1 MTVYLGVVISILTIV
16 LLLGLLRLCVGSTRL
31 DLISSLQLFG
41 TLGVAVMILLAV
53 YMDQSA
59 LFNVAL
65 VLALLAPT
73 TTVILV
79 RLGGVTDDEH

>member
-1 MTVYLGVVISILTIV
+1 MTTYLSVSIGILILA
-16 LLLGLLRLCVGSTRL
+16 LLIGLLRLCFSSTRL

-41 TLGVAVMILLAV
+41 TLGVAVMVLLAV
-53 YMDQSA
+53 YLEQSA
-59 LFNVAL
+59 LYNVAL

-79 RLGGVTDDEH
+79 RLGGYNDEHH